1 MRTRLTSGFPQE
13 RSQIAK
19 VRPRVRSV
27 QLLLYLPERVA
38 DPHVARA
45 LATGSDRSLHVI
57 SLTRP
62 EQVDDQL
69 GQWLELSYDFDNL
82 SVSPAECPP
91 PSAALAFLTG
101 TNLDMD
107 GRSEEAEL
115 LSQLPLDEPEIAG
128 LDLTRSEQH
137 EGGRSC
143 LNLSPEQNSR
153 LLAATD
159 RMWMGSD
166 DAAEEGV
173 QLARRDP

>member
-1 MRTRLTSGFPQE
+1 MPATEPGAP
-13 RSQIAK
+13 
-19 VRPRVRSV
+19 
-27 QLLLYLPERVA
+27 
-38 DPHVARA
+38 ARRA
-45 LATGSDRSLHVI
+45 PG
-57 SLTRP
+57 
-62 EQVDDQL
+62 
-69 GQWLELSYDFDNL
+69 GQL